1 MADTAEQQPMLD
13 LPGLRARLQAAG
25 LSGSRASVDRHL
37 KRPAQDNPLP
47 RPLRNSITG
56 WRYWP
61 KADVEGWIAV
71 ERQRIGVPLTTD
83 PIAADDDPQRG
94 RWRPGV
100 VAA

>member
-1 MADTAEQQPMLD
+1 MADTPERQLMLGFRDLRVRLKLAE
-13 LPGLRARLQAAG
+13 
-25 LSGSRASVDRHL
+25 LSNSRASVDRHM

-61 KADVEGWIAV
+61 KADVEGWIAA
-71 ERQRIGVPLTTD
+71 ERRRIGVPLTAD
-83 PIAADDDPQRG
+83 PIVTDDDPQRG
-94 RWRPGV
+94 RWRPGI